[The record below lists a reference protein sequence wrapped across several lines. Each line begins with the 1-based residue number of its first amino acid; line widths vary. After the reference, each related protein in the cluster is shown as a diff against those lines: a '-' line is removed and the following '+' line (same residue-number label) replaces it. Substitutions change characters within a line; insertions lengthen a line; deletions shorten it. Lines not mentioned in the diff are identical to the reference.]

1 MNCRDC
7 LDELATRSLRELPS
21 DSPLMEHCA
30 TCADCARLATAL
42 REREYDAASVLNN
55 LPPLSS
61 PIAVAETAVGM
72 SNRRR
77 VGRVVVMLSGIAGAI
92 IIWIVGAT
100 MVVPAMFQAGI
111 LGPNPAR
118 LHTETIRLACL
129 SPAQAADIIY
139 PYVRSHGSTFYT
151 PTSGLRAITVRGTS
165 EEVAKSRILIGQ
177 FEKDAMVGCD
187 LSLAGQLAR
196 LKGDVDGALA
206 GEKSADERAA
216 DKATTRTTPPTGG
229 VQDGVPT
236 ATRK

>member
-1 MNCRDC
+1 MNCHDC
-7 LDELATRSLRELPS
+7 LEELATRSLRELPS
-21 DSPLMEHCA
+21 DSAVMQHCA
-30 TCADCARLATAL
+30 SCPDCAGLATAL

-61 PIAVAETAVGM
+61 PITVAQTAVGM

-77 VGRVVVMLSGIAGAI
+77 IGRVVVMLSGIAGAI
-92 IIWIVGAT
+92 IIWVVGAT
-100 MVVPAMFQAGI
+100 MVVPAMFRAGI

-118 LHTETIRLACL
+118 LHTETIHLACL

-177 FEKDAMVGCD
+177 FENDAKAVCN
-187 LSLAGQLAR
+187 LSLAGQVAR
-196 LKGDVDGALA
+196 LKGDLDGALA
-206 GEKSADERAA
+206 GEKSTDL
-216 DKATTRTTPPTGG
+216 KTTPPTGG
-229 VQDGVPT
+229 VLGGVPA